1 MNKLSARP
9 GTRSAGSETDL
20 SVPGK
25 PRSQVRHAGLRWL
38 LMLTGAASTALAI
51 LGIFLP
57 LLPTVPLLLL
67 AAACFARSSE
77 RCYRWLLDHP
87 YLGPMVES
95 YLDGKGI
102 PRRAKLAALAL
113 IWLTIPVSALLFTE
127 QHWVRILLFAIGL
140 GITLYLLRLPISRD
154 Q

>member
-1 MNKLSARP
+1 MSEEWRP
-9 GTRSAGSETDL
+9 GPAWPGAAANRPL
-20 SVPGK
+20 SGK
-25 PRSQVRHAGLRWL
+25 PRKNVNHAGLRWL
-38 LMLTGAASTALAI
+38 LLLTGAASTALAI

-95 YLDGKGI
+95 YLDGRGI
-102 PRRAKLAALAL
+102 PRRAKLTALAL
-113 IWLTIPVSALLFTE
+113 IWLTIPVSALFFTTRL
-127 QHWVRILLFAIGL
+127 WLRLLLIAIGL
-140 GITLYLLRLPISRD
+140 GISVYLLRLPVCRNEE
-154 Q
+154 

>member
-1 MNKLSARP
+1 MSKARP
-9 GTRSAGSETDL
+9 DPHPGGAEVNPP
-20 SVPGK
+20 VPTT
-25 PRSQVRHAGLRWL
+25 PRNHVSHAGLRWM
-38 LMLTGAASTALAI
+38 LMLFGAASTALAI

-95 YLDGKGI
+95 YLDVRGI
-102 PRRAKLAALAL
+102 PRRAKLTALAL
-113 IWLTIPVSALLFTE
+113 IWLSIPISALLFTE
-127 QHWVRILLFAIGL
+127 QLWLRVLLLTIGL
-140 GITLYLLRLPISRD
+140 GITIYLLRLPVSRD
-154 Q
+154 GD